1 MKAQF
6 EDWLAITETKAR
18 YCRFADSHDWEN
30 YAECFTEDVV
40 FDFSAM
46 GGPRVEGR
54 DIAIARIRESIEHS
68 RSAHHVHNPEMRF
81 DGEGADVIWAMQ
93 DRVEW
98 ITGPSPYPGFRGHVG
113 YGHYHERYVKRRDGG
128 WRIKSVKLVP
138 IHLTKLPLE
147 G

>member
-6 EDWLAITETKAR
+6 EDWLAITEIKAR
-18 YCRFADSHDWEN
+18 YCRFADSHDWER

-46 GGPRVEGR
+46 DGPRIQGR
-54 DIAIARIRESIEHS
+54 DLVITVIRESMEHS

-81 DGEGADVIWAMQ
+81 DEEGADVIWAMQ

-113 YGHYHERYVKRRDGG
+113 MGHYHERYVKRPDGG